1 MTCSN
6 ARGHR
11 AGPSVRPKSHAH
23 ASVAVT
29 NFRNHDVLMETQ
41 MSRGKYDRDLL
52 ASKIRWEGGVIA
64 ALDYGLHPDDIG
76 DPELRSAWER
86 LQQLHAEIR
95 PLIRDFE
102 RRLRAPGSGS

>member
-1 MTCSN
+1 
-6 ARGHR
+6 
-11 AGPSVRPKSHAH
+11 
-23 ASVAVT
+23 
-29 NFRNHDVLMETQ
+29 METQ
-41 MSRGKYDRDLL
+41 MSQGKYDRDLL

-102 RRLRAPGSGS
+102 RRLRVPTSRP

>member
-1 MTCSN
+1 
-6 ARGHR
+6 
-11 AGPSVRPKSHAH
+11 
-23 ASVAVT
+23 
-29 NFRNHDVLMETQ
+29 METK

-52 ASKIRWEGGVIA
+52 ASKIRWEGGVLA

-95 PLIRDFE
+95 PLVRDFE
-102 RRLRAPGSGS
+102 RRLRAPVSRS